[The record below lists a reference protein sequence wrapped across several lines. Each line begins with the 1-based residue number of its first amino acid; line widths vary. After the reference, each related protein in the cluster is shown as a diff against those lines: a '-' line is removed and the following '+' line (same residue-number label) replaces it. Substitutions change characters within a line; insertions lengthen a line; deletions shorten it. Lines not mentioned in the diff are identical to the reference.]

1 MKFKDF
7 FLKFKADLP
16 ETIGQHTNANQTNN
30 QQLASANGAVNNL
43 SNLSSNN
50 PYPRNISIR
59 LEPKNEHAYCKVHR
73 LAQNPFL
80 NIEIQT
86 LQSVKFL
93 IEFLEKKWKDRRV
106 QFVSF
111 VKHF

>member
-1 MKFKDF
+1 MPICKVSSKSIAASS
-7 FLKFKADLP
+7 LH
-16 ETIGQHTNANQTNN
+16 ESIGHQVTHNQHTSTATN
-30 QQLASANGAVNNL
+30 SANNTANVNL
-43 SNLSSNN
+43 
-50 PYPRNISIR
+50 PFPRTITIR

-93 IEFLEKKWKDRRV
+93 IEFLENKWKERRV
-106 QFVSF
+106 QFVS
-111 VKHF
+111 VKTNNKI